1 MVAGQDTRPVLA
13 NMTSYRQ
20 TRKEGTRISN
30 QVLATRL
37 GLRFAGA
44 LSFEGWERAG
54 EQISRI
60 VSSSAW
66 CLGDW
71 IIVGQ
76 SRFTDRYKH
85 VIEAVGLDYQTVR
98 NYAWVARRFELS
110 RRRDTLSFQH
120 HAEVA
125 SLPPDEQDYWLDRA
139 EDRGWSRNRLRQEIR
154 NSRSVGTDNAPKAS
168 TLPRIIVTKERIAR
182 WRASAEQM
190 QMSLENW
197 IVANLDSAAEMAQLE
212 TSAPVRR
219 IDSRVREISTPIR
232 QLEAA
237 PVREVSDR

>member
-1 MVAGQDTRPVLA
+1 MVSGRDTSPALA
-13 NMTSYRQ
+13 SMSPPR
-20 TRKEGTRISN
+20 RAHDGTRINN

-54 EQISRI
+54 EQISRVI
-60 VSSSAW
+60 SSSAW

-76 SRFTDRYKH
+76 SRFANRYRQ
-85 VIEAVGLDYQTVR
+85 VVEAVGLDYQTIR

-125 SLPPDEQDYWLDRA
+125 SFPPAEQDYWLDRA
-139 EDRGWSRNRLRQEIR
+139 EDHGWSRNRLRQEVR
-154 NSRSVGTDNAPKAS
+154 NSRGIGMRGRPASSV
-168 TLPRIIVTKERIAR
+168 LPRIVVTGEQIAR
-182 WRASAEQM
+182 WRATAEQM
-190 QMSLENW
+190 RMSLETW
-197 IVANLDSAAEMAQLE
+197 IILNLDSAAAITQL
-212 TSAPVRR
+212 S
-219 IDSRVREISTPIR
+219 
-232 QLEAA
+232 
-237 PVREVSDR
+237 SDRNELPQLTD

>member
-1 MVAGQDTRPVLA
+1 MVAGQDAHPVLA
-13 NMTSYRQ
+13 NMSSYRQ
-20 TRKEGTRISN
+20 TKKEGTKINN

-71 IIVGQ
+71 IVVGQ
-76 SRFTDRYKH
+76 SRFTDRYKQ
-85 VIEAVGLDYQTVR
+85 VIDAVGLDYQTVR
-98 NYAWVARRFELS
+98 NYAWVARRFEMS

-125 SLPPDEQDYWLDRA
+125 SLPPEEQDHWLDRA

-154 NSRSVGTDNAPKAS
+154 DSRRAESGIAPATS
-168 TLPRIIVTKERIAR
+168 AFPRIVVTHERIER
-182 WRASAEQM
+182 WRATAEQM
-190 QMSLENW
+190 EMSLESW
-197 IVANLDSAAEMAQLE
+197 IISELDSAAGVTEVGNG
-212 TSAPVRR
+212 TS
-219 IDSRVREISTPIR
+219 REISGG
-232 QLEAA
+232 
-237 PVREVSDR
+237 

>member
-13 NMTSYRQ
+13 SVTSYRQ
-20 TRKEGTRISN
+20 AKKDGTRISN

-71 IIVGQ
+71 IVVGQ
-76 SRFTDRYKH
+76 SRFTDRYKQ

-125 SLPPDEQDYWLDRA
+125 SLPPEEQDYWLDRA

-154 NSRSVGTDNAPKAS
+154 NSRSVDTDNVSKAS
-168 TLPRIIVTKERIAR
+168 VLPRIVVTQERIAR
-182 WRASAEQM
+182 WRATAEQM
-190 QMSLENW
+190 KMSLESW
-197 IVANLDSAAEMAQLE
+197 IISELDSAAGVALSGGTQWEI
-212 TSAPVRR
+212 SAAESNVRR
-219 IDSRVREISTPIR
+219 
-232 QLEAA
+232 LEA
-237 PVREVSDR
+237 

>member
-1 MVAGQDTRPVLA
+1 MVAGQDAHPVLA
-13 NMTSYRQ
+13 NMSSYRQ
-20 TRKEGTRISN
+20 TKKDGAKISN

-71 IIVGQ
+71 IVVGQ
-76 SRFTDRYKH
+76 SRFTDRYKQ
-85 VIEAVGLDYQTVR
+85 VIDAVGLDYQTVR
-98 NYAWVARRFELS
+98 NYAWVARRFEMS

-125 SLPPDEQDYWLDRA
+125 SLPPGEQDHWLDRA
-139 EDRGWSRNRLRQEIR
+139 EDLGWSRNRLRQEIR
-154 NSRSVGTDNAPKAS
+154 NKRSVGAGDAAKAS
-168 TLPRIIVTKERIAR
+168 TLPRIVVTSERIAR

-190 QMSLENW
+190 QMSLESW
-197 IVANLDSAAEMAQLE
+197 IITELDMAAGATEVGNG
-212 TSAPVRR
+212 TSQ
-219 IDSRVREISTPIR
+219 EIS
-232 QLEAA
+232 
-237 PVREVSDR
+237 SSG

>member
-1 MVAGQDTRPVLA
+1 MAPVKDQRPMLSDMSTCHRSGKVG
-13 NMTSYRQ
+13 S
-20 TRKEGTRISN
+20 RISN

-37 GLRFAGA
+37 GLRFAGS
-44 LSFEGWERAG
+44 LSYEGWERAG

-71 IIVGQ
+71 IVVGQ
-76 SRFTDRYKH
+76 SRFTDRYKQ

-125 SLPPDEQDYWLDRA
+125 SMPPADQDYWLDLA
-139 EDRGWSRNRLRQEIR
+139 EAGGWSRNRLRQEIKNAR
-154 NSRSVGTDNAPKAS
+154 CAAKAIQMKEESV
-168 TLPRIIVTKERIAR
+168 LPRIVVNRERIAR
-182 WRASAEQM
+182 WRATAERM
-190 QMSLENW
+190 KMSLENW
-197 IVANLDSAAEMAQLE
+197 IITELDSAADM
-212 TSAPVRR
+212 TRTTDGRPW
-219 IDSRVREISTPIR
+219 EI
-232 QLEAA
+232 AGG
-237 PVREVSDR
+237 

>member
-1 MVAGQDTRPVLA
+1 MVAGHDAHPVLT
-13 NMTSYRQ
+13 NMSSYRQ
-20 TRKEGTRISN
+20 TKKDGTKISN

-71 IIVGQ
+71 IVVGQ
-76 SRFTDRYKH
+76 SRFTDRYKQ
-85 VIEAVGLDYQTVR
+85 VIDAVGLDYQTVR
-98 NYAWVARRFELS
+98 NYAWVARRFEMS

-125 SLPPDEQDYWLDRA
+125 SLPPDDQDYWLDHA
-139 EDRGWSRNRLRQEIR
+139 EDNGWSRNRLRQEIR
-154 NSRSVGTDNAPKAS
+154 NKRMGAS
-168 TLPRIIVTKERIAR
+168 DTSTPSALPRIVVTPERIAR
-182 WRASAEQM
+182 WRATAEQM
-190 QMSLENW
+190 EMTLESW
-197 IVANLDSAAEMAQLE
+197 IIAELDSAAGMRGL
-212 TSAPVRR
+212 SDGKHP
-219 IDSRVREISTPIR
+219 EISGG
-232 QLEAA
+232 
-237 PVREVSDR
+237 

>member
-1 MVAGQDTRPVLA
+1 MVAGQDTRPILA
-13 NMTSYRQ
+13 SVSSYRQ
-20 TRKEGTRISN
+20 PKKDGTKISN

-71 IIVGQ
+71 IVVGQ
-76 SRFTDRYKH
+76 SRFTDRYKQ

-125 SLPPDEQDYWLDRA
+125 SLPPEEQDYWLDRA
-139 EDRGWSRNRLRQEIR
+139 EDRNWSRNRLRQEIR
-154 NSRSVGTDNAPKAS
+154 NSRSANADSVSKAS
-168 TLPRIIVTKERIAR
+168 VLPRIVVTQERIAR
-182 WRASAEQM
+182 WRATAEQM
-190 QMSLENW
+190 NMSLESW
-197 IVANLDSAAEMAQLE
+197 IISELDSAAGISLTEGKPAWE
-212 TSAPVRR
+212 IKSAESNVRR
-219 IDSRVREISTPIR
+219 
-232 QLEAA
+232 LG
-237 PVREVSDR
+237 PVS

>member
-1 MVAGQDTRPVLA
+1 MVAGHDAHPVLA
-13 NMTSYRQ
+13 NMSSYRQ
-20 TRKEGTRISN
+20 TRKEGARVSN

-76 SRFTDRYKH
+76 SRFTDRYKQ

-98 NYAWVARRFELS
+98 NYAWVARRFEMS

-125 SLPPDEQDYWLDRA
+125 SLPPDEQDHWLDRA

-154 NSRSVGTDNAPKAS
+154 NKRNADAAGVDTKAS
-168 TLPRIIVTKERIAR
+168 ALPRIVVTSERIAR
-182 WRASAEQM
+182 WRATAEQM
-190 QMSLENW
+190 EMSLESW
-197 IVANLDSAAEMAQLE
+197 IIAELDSASGMNELGGRLSDDTPQ
-212 TSAPVRR
+212 
-219 IDSRVREISTPIR
+219 EI
-232 QLEAA
+232 AGG
-237 PVREVSDR
+237 

>member
-13 NMTSYRQ
+13 SMSSYRQ
-20 TRKEGTRISN
+20 TRKDGTRISN

-71 IIVGQ
+71 IVVGQ
-76 SRFTDRYKH
+76 SRFTDRYKL

-125 SLPPDEQDYWLDRA
+125 SLPPEEQDYWLDRA

-154 NSRSVGTDNAPKAS
+154 NSRSAETDSVAQAS
-168 TLPRIIVTKERIAR
+168 VLPRIVVTQERIAR
-182 WRASAEQM
+182 WRAMAEQM
-190 QMSLENW
+190 KMSLENW
-197 IVANLDSAAEMAQLE
+197 IISELDSAAGLPEVTTKAEVPELPGPQQW
-212 TSAPVRR
+212 
-219 IDSRVREISTPIR
+219 EIASG
-232 QLEAA
+232 
-237 PVREVSDR
+237 

>member
-1 MVAGQDTRPVLA
+1 MSPMVAGHDTRPVLA
-13 NMTSYRQ
+13 GMSSYRQ
-20 TRKEGTRISN
+20 VRREGERISN
-30 QVLATRL
+30 QVLATRI

-44 LSFEGWERAG
+44 LTFEGWERAG

-71 IIVGQ
+71 IVVGQ
-76 SRFTDRYKH
+76 SRFTDRYKQ

-110 RRRDTLSFQH
+110 RRRNTLSFQH

-139 EDRGWSRNRLRQEIR
+139 EDLGWSRNRLRQEVRKSR
-154 NSRSVGTDNAPKAS
+154 NADIGDGPEAS
-168 TLPRIIVTKERIAR
+168 ALPRIVVTHERIAR
-182 WRASAEQM
+182 WRATAEQM
-190 QMSLENW
+190 KMSLERW
-197 IVANLDSAAEMAQLE
+197 IVANLDSAADTVLVGE
-212 TSAPVRR
+212 SNG
-219 IDSRVREISTPIR
+219 SKREI
-232 QLEAA
+232 AGG
-237 PVREVSDR
+237 

>member
-13 NMTSYRQ
+13 NMSTYQ

-125 SLPPDEQDYWLDRA
+125 SLPPEEQDYWLDRA

-168 TLPRIIVTKERIAR
+168 ALPRIIVTKERIAR

-190 QMSLENW
+190 QMSLESW
-197 IVANLDSAAEMAQLE
+197 IIANLDSAAEMTQLE
-212 TSAPVRR
+212 APTPIRR
-219 IDSRVREISTPIR
+219 IDSRVRDLGPPLR
-232 QLEAA
+232 QLDA
-237 PVREVSDR
+237 PVRETSDL

>member
-1 MVAGQDTRPVLA
+1 M
-13 NMTSYRQ
+13 
-20 TRKEGTRISN
+20 
-30 QVLATRL
+30 
-37 GLRFAGA
+37 GLRFAGS
-44 LSFEGWERAG
+44 LTFEGWERAG

-76 SRFTDRYKH
+76 SRFSDRYKQ

-125 SLPPDEQDYWLDRA
+125 ALPASEQDDWLDRA
-139 EDRGWSRNRLRQEIR
+139 EDQGWSRNRLRQELR
-154 NSRSVGTDNAPKAS
+154 NSRIPAAKNGVAAS
-168 TLPRIIVTKERIAR
+168 ALPRIVVTQERITR
-182 WRASAEQM
+182 WRATAEQM
-190 QMSLENW
+190 KMTLESW
-197 IVANLDSAAEMAQLE
+197 IVVNLDSAAELAHSGGE
-212 TSAPVRR
+212 PE
-219 IDSRVREISTPIR
+219 REIPG
-232 QLEAA
+232 A
-237 PVREVSDR
+237 

>member
-1 MVAGQDTRPVLA
+1 MVAGHDAHPVLS
-13 NMTSYRQ
+13 NMSSYRQ
-20 TRKEGTRISN
+20 TKKEGTKISN

-71 IIVGQ
+71 IVVGQ
-76 SRFTDRYKH
+76 SRFTDRYKQ
-85 VIEAVGLDYQTVR
+85 VIDAVGLDYQTVR
-98 NYAWVARRFELS
+98 NYAWVARRFEMS

-125 SLPPDEQDYWLDRA
+125 SLPPEEQDYWLDHA
-139 EDRGWSRNRLRQEIR
+139 EDDGWSRNRLRQEIR
-154 NSRSVGTDNAPKAS
+154 SSRRADAGAVATTSAF
-168 TLPRIIVTKERIAR
+168 PRIAVTQEHIAR
-182 WRASAEQM
+182 WRATAEQM
-190 QMSLENW
+190 EMTLESW
-197 IVANLDSAAEMAQLE
+197 IIAELDSAAGVTE
-212 TSAPVRR
+212 SAH
-219 IDSRVREISTPIR
+219 DSALTPELHNSKTREIS
-232 QLEAA
+232 EG
-237 PVREVSDR
+237 

>member
-1 MVAGQDTRPVLA
+1 MVAGQDAHPVLA
-13 NMTSYRQ
+13 NMSSYRQ
-20 TRKEGTRISN
+20 TKKDGAKISN

-71 IIVGQ
+71 IVVGQ
-76 SRFTDRYKH
+76 SRFTDRYKQ
-85 VIEAVGLDYQTVR
+85 VIDAVGLDYQTVR
-98 NYAWVARRFELS
+98 NYAWVARRFEMS

-125 SLPPDEQDYWLDRA
+125 SLPPEEQDHWLDRA
-139 EDRGWSRNRLRQEIR
+139 EDLGWSRNRLRQEIR
-154 NSRSVGTDNAPKAS
+154 ESRRAETGSAPATS
-168 TLPRIIVTKERIAR
+168 AFPRIVVTPDRIER
-182 WRASAEQM
+182 WRATAEQM
-190 QMSLENW
+190 DMSLESW
-197 IVANLDSAAEMAQLE
+197 IISELDSAANV
-212 TSAPVRR
+212 TDVGSHK
-219 IDSRVREISTPIR
+219 SREISGG
-232 QLEAA
+232 
-237 PVREVSDR
+237 

>member
-1 MVAGQDTRPVLA
+1 MVPDQDRRPLLTDMSTYRRAG
-13 NMTSYRQ
+13 
-20 TRKEGTRISN
+20 KEGSKISN

-37 GLRFAGA
+37 GLRFAGP
-44 LSFEGWERAG
+44 LSYEGWERAG

-71 IIVGQ
+71 IVVGQ
-76 SRFTDRYKH
+76 SQFTDRYKL

-125 SLPPDEQDYWLDRA
+125 SMPPAKQDYWLDRA
-139 EDRGWSRNRLRQEIR
+139 EEGGWSRNRLRQEIR
-154 NSRSVGTDNAPKAS
+154 NARGPANADRTKEANV
-168 TLPRIIVTKERIAR
+168 LPRIVVTQERIAR
-182 WRASAEQM
+182 WRATAEQM

-197 IVANLDSAAEMAQLE
+197 IISELDSAAE
-212 TSAPVRR
+212 TTR
-219 IDSRVREISTPIR
+219 
-232 QLEAA
+232 AA
-237 PVREVSDR
+237 DGRLWEVTGG

>member
-1 MVAGQDTRPVLA
+1 MVAGHDAHPVLT
-13 NMTSYRQ
+13 NMSAYRQ
-20 TRKEGTRISN
+20 TKKEGTKISN

-71 IIVGQ
+71 IVVGQ
-76 SRFTDRYKH
+76 SRFTDRYKQ
-85 VIEAVGLDYQTVR
+85 VIDAVGLDYQTVR
-98 NYAWVARRFELS
+98 NYAWVARRFEMS

-125 SLPPDEQDYWLDRA
+125 SLPPEEQDYWLDHA
-139 EDRGWSRNRLRQEIR
+139 EKDGWSRNRLRQEIR
-154 NSRSVGTDNAPKAS
+154 DKRISGAGDNVKPSA
-168 TLPRIIVTKERIAR
+168 LPRIVVTPERIAR
-182 WRASAEQM
+182 WRATAEQM
-190 QMSLENW
+190 EMTLESW
-197 IVANLDSAAEMAQLE
+197 IIAELDSAAGVTELNNGKG
-212 TSAPVRR
+212 PG
-219 IDSRVREISTPIR
+219 ISTPP
-232 QLEAA
+232 L
-237 PVREVSDR
+237 